1 MRFWLYWNWGQTLY
15 VIFVCSQVRIIF
27 FLIKYVILQVNLD
40 SKTRL
45 DTVTNL
51 DNPTRD
57 MYKSAQ
63 KRIQYLM
70 EKDPYPRFLQSEIYL
85 QLARQSSRCDSR

>member
-1 MRFWLYWNWGQTLY
+1 MIYMFLSNNPSSGDINSSNLPCSCLY
-15 VIFVCSQVRIIF
+15 
-27 FLIKYVILQVNLD
+27 LQVNLD

-45 DTVTNL
+45 ETVTNL

-70 EKDPYPRFLQSEIYL
+70 EKDPYPRFLESEVYL
-85 QLARQSSRCDSR
+85 QIARQCSRCDSG